1 MRRILLHGNLL
12 LIDGNAWMDI
22 NMYTVRLYYDGG
34 WLRTTGGYE
43 TEEEA
48 REEANA
54 DIESYINDWET
65 DGCEYERGLFE
76 MIIEEV

>member
-1 MRRILLHGNLL
+1 MINGEDWR
-12 LIDGNAWMDI
+12 DI

-48 REEANA
+48 QEEANA
-54 DIESYINDWET
+54 DIESYIDDWEM
-65 DGCEYERGLFE
+65 DGCEYERELFE
-76 MIIEEV
+76 VIIEEV